1 MENIVEILL
10 DRYRETQE
18 YAKNSVDIFHQTDI
32 QTAQDTFVNPAFE
45 KDFETGNNLD
55 RILTDAL
62 TAMEGFGFRQ
72 GFKCALKLA
81 AECELL

>member
-1 MENIVEILL
+1 MENIIEILL

-32 QTAQDTFVNPAFE
+32 QTAQDTFVTPAFE
-45 KDFETGNNLD
+45 KDFETGDRLD
-55 RILTDAL
+55 NILTGAL
-62 TAMEGFGFRQ
+62 TAMEDFGFRQ

>member
-1 MENIVEILL
+1 MENIIEILM
-10 DRYRETQE
+10 DGYRKTQE
-18 YAKNSVDIFHQTDI
+18 YTKKSIDMLYQTDI
-32 QTAQDTFVNPAFE
+32 QTAQDTFVTPAFE

-55 RILTDAL
+55 NILTVAL
-62 TAMEGFGFRQ
+62 TAMEDFGFRQ

>member
-1 MENIVEILL
+1 MVENIVEILL

-18 YAKNSVDIFHQTDI
+18 YTKNSIDI
-32 QTAQDTFVNPAFE
+32 
-45 KDFETGNNLD
+45 
-55 RILTDAL
+55 
-62 TAMEGFGFRQ
+62 FRQ